1 MFDKAAFLQAIKPK
15 TADVDVEGFGPVKL
29 KQLSVAEVEA
39 ERAKLKEDKNDDA
52 FGLHLLAVSLVDEA
66 GAAVLSAD
74 DLPAIREA
82 SNGVI
87 EMLVLKVLE
96 LNGFRKAEAAKN

>member
-15 TADVDVEGFGPVKL
+15 TTAVDVDGFGAVTL
-29 KQLSVAEVEA
+29 KQLTVAEVEA
-39 ERAKLKEDKNDDA
+39 QRAKLKEDKSDDA
-52 FGLHLLAVSLVDEA
+52 FGLHLLAASMVDES

-74 DLPAIREA
+74 DLPAIRDA